1 MRINLKD
8 TDAVRAALAAVNGK
22 AERHAYT
29 LPSEIAAVADDAERQ
44 LARLDVPKAARKGAR
59 YVSQSGQGLPK
70 AYKYSAIGTVVTL
83 ERGASAW
90 FLVYVGAC
98 DIWPGKAPIT
108 RLTLTPDQDAAAV
121 AALRKAYAVGG
132 I

>member
-59 YVSQSGQGLPK
+59 YVSQSGHGLPK
-70 AYKYSAIGTVVTL
+70 AYKYRATGTVATL

-90 FLVYVGAC
+90 FLVDVAAC

-108 RLTLTPDQDAAAV
+108 RLTLTPEQDAAAV
-121 AALRKAYAVGG
+121 AALRKSYAVGG

>member
-29 LPSEIAAVADDAERQ
+29 LPSEIAAVAYDAERA

-59 YVSQSGQGLPK
+59 YVSQSSGNLPN
-70 AYKYSAIGTVVTL
+70 AYKYKATGTVITL
-83 ERGASAW
+83 ERGATAW
-90 FLVYVGAC
+90 FLVDVAAC
-98 DIWPGKAPIT
+98 DIWPGHAPIT

-121 AALRKAYAVGG
+121 AALRKAYAVAA
-132 I
+132 

>member
-1 MRINLKD
+1 MKINIAD
-8 TDAVRAALAAVNGK
+8 TDAVRAALAAVNGR

-59 YVSQSGQGLPK
+59 YVSQSGSKLPG
-70 AYKYSAIGTVVTL
+70 AYKYTATGTVVTL

-90 FLVYVGAC
+90 FLVDVAAC
-98 DIWPGKAPIT
+98 AIWPGHAPIQ
-108 RLTLTPDQDAAAV
+108 RLTLTQDQDAAAV
-121 AALRKAYAVGG
+121 AALRKAYAVAA
-132 I
+132 

>member
-59 YVSQSGQGLPK
+59 YVSQSSGNLPK
-70 AYKYSAIGTVVTL
+70 AYKYKATGTVVTL

-90 FLVYVGAC
+90 FLVDVAAC
-98 DIWPGKAPIT
+98 DIWPGKAPIY

-121 AALRKAYAVGG
+121 AALRKAYAVAA
-132 I
+132 

>member
-1 MRINLKD
+1 MRINLND

-29 LPSEIAAVADDAERQ
+29 LPSEIAAVADDAERA

-59 YVSQSGQGLPK
+59 YVSQSSGNLPN
-70 AYKYSAIGTVVTL
+70 AYKYKATGTVITL
-83 ERGASAW
+83 ERGATAW
-90 FLVYVGAC
+90 FLVDVAAC
-98 DIWPGKAPIT
+98 DIWPGKAPIY

-121 AALRKAYAVGG
+121 ASLRKAYGVAA
-132 I
+132 

>member
-1 MRINLKD
+1 MKINLAD
-8 TDAVRAALAAVNGK
+8 TDAVRAALAAVNGR

-59 YVSQSGQGLPK
+59 YVSQSSGNLPN
-70 AYKYSAIGTVVTL
+70 AYKYKAIGTVVTL
-83 ERGASAW
+83 ARGASGW
-90 FLVYVGAC
+90 FLVDVAAC

-121 AALRKAYAVGG
+121 AALRKAYAVKA
-132 I
+132 

>member
-1 MRINLKD
+1 MRINLTN

-22 AERHAYT
+22 AERHTYT

-59 YVSQSGQGLPK
+59 YVSQSGRSLPN
-70 AYKYSAIGTVVTL
+70 AYKYKATGTVVTL

-90 FLVYVGAC
+90 FLVDVAAC
-98 DIWPGKAPIT
+98 DIWPGNAPIT

-121 AALRKAYAVGG
+121 AALRKSYAVGG